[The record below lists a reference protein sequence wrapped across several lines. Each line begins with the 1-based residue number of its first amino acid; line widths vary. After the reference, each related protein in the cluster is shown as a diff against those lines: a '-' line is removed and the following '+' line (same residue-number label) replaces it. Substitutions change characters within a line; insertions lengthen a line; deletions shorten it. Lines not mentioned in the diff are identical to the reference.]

1 MAPRGHTL
9 LLKKTLQ
16 ERLRLCKE
24 LVDTL
29 EKLWRAE
36 LASRAAHQVGLWSGV
51 LNTGYSGVQAVNS
64 RVKERLPASGL
75 LEERARNRAGSS
87 LHLEK
92 RKQITEQLQPG
103 SAQFLLGSFS
113 VEFKAT
119 KNRCWWVGTSWTA
132 HRTPGRCSDMDNY
145 MRKHTCGCAVS

>member
-1 MAPRGHTL
+1 MSLVSTRLPGKVDGAKGHLPTGSHSVGLSWFGRSRAKEAGAPVADQGELCSQMAPRGHTL

-36 LASRAAHQVGLWSGV
+36 LASRAAHRVGLWSGV
-51 LNTGYSGVQAVNS
+51 LNTGYSGAQVVNS

-75 LEERARNRAGSS
+75 LEEQGQ
-87 LHLEK
+87 
-92 RKQITEQLQPG
+92 KQ
-103 SAQFLLGSFS
+103 
-113 VEFKAT
+113 
-119 KNRCWWVGTSWTA
+119 
-132 HRTPGRCSDMDNY
+132 GR
-145 MRKHTCGCAVS
+145 